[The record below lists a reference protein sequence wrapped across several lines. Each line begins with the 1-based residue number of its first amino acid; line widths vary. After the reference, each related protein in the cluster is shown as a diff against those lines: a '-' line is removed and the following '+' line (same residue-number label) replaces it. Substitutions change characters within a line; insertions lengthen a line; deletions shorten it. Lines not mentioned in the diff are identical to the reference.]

1 MINLIKVIGLI
12 AVIDGIDVIDEIG
25 LFYVI
30 DVIDVIDEILCDYY
44 DRFY

>member
-1 MINLIKVIGLI
+1 MINLIEVIGLI